1 MSGYSS
7 HGNPAGHPA
16 VAILDDMIRIQS
28 VNPHFGSDAKGE
40 KELSEYIEAR
50 LAAAGLP
57 VRRQRV
63 FPGRDNLIVELRT
76 GHPESTLLFEAHMDT
91 VTLGSMENPLTPIY
105 RDGRIYGRGACD
117 TKGSL
122 AGMIYALEQCARHP
136 EQLSADI
143 VLCASVDEEHQYYGL
158 RAFLELNMPV
168 AGAVVGEPTEM
179 GIVIAHKGC
188 ARFAVQTHGKAAHSS
203 MPQEGNSAIYQMAD
217 VIRFIRERIE
227 PELAQRSHPLCGS
240 PTIVVGTINGGDQI
254 NIVPESC
261 TVQIDRRVIPGED
274 SEAALSEFSSKLS
287 EFAAANGIR
296 FSIQELLLDPPLNT
310 PADAG
315 IVGKA
320 VEAAKSL
327 GLKHEVIGVPYSSDA
342 SKLQRTGIPTIV
354 YGPGSI
360 AQAHSREEWVPI
372 QEVADAAEF
381 YWKLATAFR

>member
-1 MSGYSS
+1 
-7 HGNPAGHPA
+7 
-16 VAILDDMIRIQS
+16 MIRIQS

-57 VRRQRV
+57 VHRQRV

-188 ARFAVQTHGKAAHSS
+188 ARFAVQTHGRAAHSS

-217 VIRFIRERIE
+217 VIRFIREQIE